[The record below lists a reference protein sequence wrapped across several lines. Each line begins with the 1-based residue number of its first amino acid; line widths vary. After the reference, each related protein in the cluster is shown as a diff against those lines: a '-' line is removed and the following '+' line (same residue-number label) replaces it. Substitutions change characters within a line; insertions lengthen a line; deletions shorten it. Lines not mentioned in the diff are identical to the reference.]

1 MQVIGIVGGI
11 ASGKSTV
18 SAELQRLGA
27 EVLDADRAGHEV
39 LRLPHVRNAVSE
51 HFGPSVVGADGEI
64 DRRRLA
70 GIVFARTAEGANHLA
85 QLERLTHPEI
95 GRRLQELLAD
105 LRESESVKAVVL
117 DAPVLMKA
125 GWDDF
130 CDKIVYVE
138 APLEQRL
145 KRAEARGWTKEDFSA
160 REAAQESL
168 DTKRRR
174 ADWIIDN
181 SGSLQSTRAQI
192 EQLWRSWVD

>member
-1 MQVIGIVGGI
+1 MQVIGVVGGI

-27 EVLDADRAGHEV
+27 QVLDADRVGHQV
-39 LRLPHVRNAVSE
+39 LRLPDVRDAVRE
-51 HFGPSVVGADGEI
+51 HFGPGVVGADGEI
-64 DRRRLA
+64 DRPRLA
-70 GIVFARTAEGANHLA
+70 GIVFARTPEGANQLA
-85 QLERLTHPEI
+85 HLERMTHPEI
-95 GRRLQELLAD
+95 GRRLQELLSE
-105 LRESESVKAVVL
+105 LRRGESVKAVVL

-145 KRAEARGWTKEDFSA
+145 ERAAARGWTKEDFSA

-168 DTKRRR
+168 DAKRRR

-192 EQLWRSWVD
+192 EQLWRSWVN